1 MLRLTF
7 LLAVVATVMASPA
20 FAAQSNTKPQTRDW
34 SAIDTN
40 HDHYIS
46 PKEMEV
52 YLQHVWAQNKK
63 G

>member
-1 MLRLTF
+1 MLRLT
-7 LLAVVATVMASPA
+7 LLLPVVVAVLSVSA
-20 FAAQSNTKPQTRDW
+20 FAAQSTAKPQTRDW

-46 PKEMEV
+46 PEEMQA
-52 YLQHVWAQNKK
+52 YLQHVWQKNKK

>member
-1 MLRLTF
+1 MLRVTLV
-7 LLAVVATVMASPA
+7 LSILAAALASPV
-20 FAAQSNTKPQTRDW
+20 FAAQSNTKSQTRDW

-40 HDHYIS
+40 HDHYVS
-46 PKEMEV
+46 PEEMEA